1 MPSLHDIPIIYL
13 TVLQTFLDRRMLTE
27 SGQLNFMMKK
37 KIILLVVEQNVT
49 YTRQILP
56 FRNYVVTTTLKI
68 SDDDKWMH
76 YRHSFDAPADPK
88 SDTKPTHYALI
99 DVKAVMKEF
108 AGKTVKPSEVFAT
121 SSYFANVITK

>member
-1 MPSLHDIPIIYL
+1 
-13 TVLQTFLDRRMLTE
+13 MLTE
-27 SGQLNFMMKK
+27 SGQLNFMMKN
-37 KIILLVVEQNVT
+37 KIMLLVVEQNVT

-76 YRHSFDAPADPK
+76 YRHSFDAPADSK
-88 SDTKPTHYALI
+88 SDTNPTHYAII

-121 SSYFANVITK
+121 SSYFANVIKK